1 MKLEK
6 ENSISQT
13 QHSVGSFAG
22 RMYHVEVRGSGL
34 KDETEVLGHVI
45 KENNHFLMRKLNTE
59 DLFGSNGN

>member
-13 QHSVGSFAG
+13 QHSVDSFAG

-34 KDETEVLGHVI
+34 KDETEVLGHVL
-45 KENNHFLMRKLNTE
+45 KENNHF
-59 DLFGSNGN
+59 